1 MSDTDTDAEL
11 KDEQVQETGEVQ
23 QEERPR
29 LSLPKRLGV
38 VLSRDEHVSVD
49 ELKELLNEVNETAD
63 QKYTAAQEY
72 KAASLDVDCEDPVA
86 ADHAKKALMLGR
98 QRLLLCIPRLE
109 DKIRFAIRRD
119 RRLSFEAVYRRTKAK
134 VQEAAEK
141 YAAYPDIIDELVDL
155 FKMAKAVDAEVDEVN
170 KNASAMGCEH
180 LKHCEV
186 LARNLPDGR
195 HTREQPEISET
206 IVLPDWTNS
215 NKQVWPPPR
224 QSLGLLIAAASPP
237 AANIAHT
244 DRWYEAQG
252 DRRAEQK
259 AEQQRVAEHYDN
271 QQRLKEERE
280 AREAQERAQQPR
292 R

>member
-1 MSDTDTDAEL
+1 
-11 KDEQVQETGEVQ
+11 
-23 QEERPR
+23 
-29 LSLPKRLGV
+29 

-86 ADHAKKALMLGR
+86 ADHAQKALMLER

-195 HTREQPEISET
+195 HTREQPCISDT
-206 IVLPDWTNS
+206 IVLPDWKQS

-244 DRWYEAQG
+244 DRWYESQSEK
-252 DRRAEQK
+252 RAEIEAQNQMT
-259 AEQQRVAEHYDN
+259 AAYYQRVERER
-271 QQRLKEERE
+271 QERE
-280 AREAQERAQQPR
+280 AREDALAKAERAR
-292 R
+292 SGH